1 MWINR
6 ESGRG
11 QLWAANGRSGFSV
24 NKPFISRSVYID
36 KKKLIDIG
44 LSDGIQRIWKYVSG
58 RFQDIGLLMEPYL
71 LPINLTQRYI
81 HTRVCTRAV
90 SLLFRA
96 DVFTGR
102 HRNLTAQQWKYT
114 ACKMKIY
121 DGAVSAQKL
130 LAFHSVRTVFT
141 GHLSAQTHLN
151 L

>member
-1 MWINR
+1 VWINR

-102 HRNLTAQQWKYT
+102 HRNLTAQQ
-114 ACKMKIY
+114 
-121 DGAVSAQKL
+121 
-130 LAFHSVRTVFT
+130 
-141 GHLSAQTHLN
+141 
-151 L
+151 